1 MRYCKELKF
10 AERLLYGEITALTG
24 RNGYCFAKNK
34 YFAKLYNVT
43 TETISR
49 WISHLN
55 KLGFVKIEIVRNNK
69 NEIIERRIFIIDNS
83 INTFVSSTYCQNNQY
98 PYNQNSQYP
107 IDLKSK
113 GNNINTMI
121 DRFFNSLIINE
132 NPFLD
137 GFNKKTGSYLI
148 NTLKRLEFDYTKE
161 MIESFTED
169 NIEKIK
175 NIIYCIKTLIE
186 DNRKIILDK
195 VTRDKLINIYDNC
208 KLMKL
213 KYENTNKEIVNFF
226 EYYYTSVIKEFE
238 KAK

>member
-1 MRYCKELKF
+1 MD
-10 AERLLYGEITALTG
+10 LT
-24 RNGYCFAKNK
+24 
-34 YFAKLYNVT
+34 
-43 TETISR
+43 
-49 WISHLN
+49 
-55 KLGFVKIEIVRNNK
+55 
-69 NEIIERRIFIIDNS
+69 
-83 INTFVSSTYCQNNQY
+83 
-98 PYNQNSQYP
+98 
-107 IDLKSK
+107 
-113 GNNINTMI
+113 
-121 DRFFNSLIINE
+121 
-132 NPFLD
+132 
-137 GFNKKTGSYLI
+137 KKRGSYLI